1 MAIIFITKIYFKI
14 SIDDFKSLSQKVAQ
28 ELNTKDMYNWKIWAI
43 DEKNKIG
50 ITIYSLEN
58 EDQANNVSDYIN
70 TMATLYN
77 SILHRVT
84 TEKYTV
90 LDEQT
95 RLNYGP
101 IDTVVH
107 ESQIEIKNK

>member
-1 MAIIFITKIYFKI
+1 
-14 SIDDFKSLSQKVAQ
+14 
-28 ELNTKDMYNWKIWAI
+28 MYNWKIWAI
-43 DEKNKIG
+43 DEENNVG

-58 EDQANNVSDYIN
+58 ENQANNVSDYIN
-70 TMATLYN
+70 TMATLYH

-101 IDTVVH
+101 IDTIIH
-107 ESQIEIKNK
+107 EPQIEIKNK